1 MKIFLSSADKYL
13 EKPEVSHR
21 PRSPVRK
28 TVAQREDKNITS
40 SARKVVDFDNRP
52 QYRKIESRSD
62 IQYDRHV
69 RPYNP
74 SYEANENQYRGSLDQ
89 TSQSNMTD
97 PRAIQET
104 EIRFL
109 NDRSQNV
116 TSKPGLFSHQAASR
130 FTHVDTVVPDAGRVG
145 ISKRLSGAPYGTSAA
160 TYSEDREFV
169 RSGGRPGSEEM
180 NGVDPYPGGSQHGVG
195 IDAQASSGSGGV
207 PGGRLRASLRNI
219 DQNSDGL
226 AKLKERIKSQR
237 QSAAPKGRS
246 LFYTLKL
253 DQLHRCRENQN

>member
-1 MKIFLSSADKYL
+1 MCQSNETNLFLPSADKYL

-74 SYEANENQYRGSLDQ
+74 SYEANENQYRSSLDQ

-130 FTHVDTVVPDAGRVG
+130 FTHVDTVVPDAGRG
-145 ISKRLSGAPYGTSAA
+145 SMSNCLSGTPYGTSAA
-160 TYSEDREFV
+160 TYSEEREFV

-180 NGVDPYPGGSQHGVG
+180 NGVDPYPGGSQHGV
-195 IDAQASSGSGGV
+195 V